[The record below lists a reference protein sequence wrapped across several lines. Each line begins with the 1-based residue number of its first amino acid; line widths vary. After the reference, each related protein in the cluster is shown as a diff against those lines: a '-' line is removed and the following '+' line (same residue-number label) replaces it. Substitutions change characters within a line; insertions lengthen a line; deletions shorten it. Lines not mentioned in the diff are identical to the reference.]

1 MNGLSACPEAS
12 EEVVHEHRQAGLSSK
27 HKGVEEHR
35 NHAGTMSAHPDA
47 PVYSG
52 PRNAT
57 VGGDDANLSGSKTRH
72 AHALLDVAQAC
83 QPATIGIHP
92 LRILLRRAPSV

>member
-12 EEVVHEHRQAGLSSK
+12 AEVVHEHRQAGLSSK

-52 PRNAT
+52 PRLRWSEGSASYNSL
-57 VGGDDANLSGSKTRH
+57 VRPSRSG
-72 AHALLDVAQAC
+72 
-83 QPATIGIHP
+83 
-92 LRILLRRAPSV
+92 